1 MTKLQLACDM
11 VELEHLI
18 SMTPKLAEYIDIFE
32 LGTPFCLKYGVLAA
46 ERMKKA
52 FPQITLLADLK
63 IFDGGSL
70 ETSMYTDAGAKFVT
84 GMSRTNDMTIKDCT
98 DTCHSSGAKCVVD
111 MMCETDFHKRVPELE
126 ALGADILAVH
136 VAYDDYT
143 KTGLTPLKS
152 LEAMRKEVKT
162 AKIAVAGGIKL
173 ENIQDYLA
181 LEPEIIIVG
190 GSILGTEDPIAAAQ
204 KFSEAIHS

>member
-11 VELEHLI
+11 VELDDLI
-18 SMTPKLAEYIDIFE
+18 NMIPELRKYVDIFE

-46 ERMKKA
+46 QRIKKE
-52 FPQITLLADLK
+52 FPDLTVLADIK
-63 IFDGGSL
+63 VFDGGSL
-70 ETSMYTDAGAKFVT
+70 ETSMYTEAGAEYVT
-84 GMSRTNDMTIKDCT
+84 VMSRTNDMTIKDCVNA
-98 DTCHSSGAKCVVD
+98 CHNGNAQCVVD

-152 LEAMRKEVKT
+152 LEAMSKEVKT

-173 ENIQDYLA
+173 ENVKDYLQFN
-181 LEPEIIIVG
+181 PEIIIVG
-190 GSILGTEDPIAAAQ
+190 GSILRTEDPIDAAR